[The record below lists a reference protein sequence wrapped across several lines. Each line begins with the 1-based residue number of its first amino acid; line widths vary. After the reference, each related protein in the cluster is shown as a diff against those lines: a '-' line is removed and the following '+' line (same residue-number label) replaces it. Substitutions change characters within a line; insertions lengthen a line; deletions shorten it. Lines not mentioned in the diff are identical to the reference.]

1 MKYWRTTN
9 MKDLGRHLNLKGINE
24 TQNSNNWKGDW
35 KLKEN
40 IETKNNWD
48 QNKDKTGKKWDSIL
62 INLKE
67 WPENET
73 HNSLN

>member
-1 MKYWRTTN
+1 
-9 MKDLGRHLNLKGINE
+9 MKDLGTHLNLKGINE

-48 QNKDKTGKKWDSIL
+48 QNKDK
-62 INLKE
+62 N
-67 WPENET
+67 
-73 HNSLN
+73 

>member
-1 MKYWRTTN
+1 MKLKTQTT
-9 MKDLGRHLNLKGINE
+9 E
-24 TQNSNNWKGDW
+24 KGDW

-48 QNKDKTGKKWDSIL
+48 QNKDKNWGKKWDSIL

-67 WPENET
+67 WLENET

>member
-1 MKYWRTTN
+1 

-48 QNKDKTGKKWDSIL
+48 QNKDKNWGKKWDSIL

-67 WPENET
+67 WLENET

>member
-1 MKYWRTTN
+1 MKY
-9 MKDLGRHLNLKGINE
+9 LGRHLNLKGINE
-24 TQNSNNWKGDW
+24 TQNSNNWKVDW

-48 QNKDKTGKKWDSIL
+48 QNKDKNWGKKWDSIL